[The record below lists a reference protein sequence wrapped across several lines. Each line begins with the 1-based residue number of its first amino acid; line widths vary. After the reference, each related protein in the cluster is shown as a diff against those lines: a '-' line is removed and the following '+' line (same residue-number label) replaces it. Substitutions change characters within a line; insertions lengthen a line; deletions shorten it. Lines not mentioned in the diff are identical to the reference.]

1 MSEFCLA
8 VPKNSQN
15 KFICKCIQSS
25 GNGQENFEWR
35 SDWSGSFKN
44 KSSTFET
51 DPLLKSLYLLVVF
64 FYLLL
69 GFGFSLV
76 FGILQFFNSVS
87 AHLFDCILLQ
97 NNIQCRTEGITWT
110 AIKYSCTNNNYC
122 AFFWPD
128 QFSAVQ
134 VHVSLIIELMMTN
147 WLDSL
152 LIIFFLNGW

>member
-15 KFICKCIQSS
+15 KFICIQSS
-25 GNGQENFEWR
+25 GNEQENFEWR
-35 SDWSGSFKN
+35 SEVVHLKTN
-44 KSSTFET
+44 HQ
-51 DPLLKSLYLLVVF
+51 LLKQTLFWRACIFLLFSSICFLDLASAWSLAS
-64 FYLLL
+64 
-69 GFGFSLV
+69 FSSLT
-76 FGILQFFNSVS
+76 LSVRIF
-87 AHLFDCILLQ
+87 LFVSCCKIT
-97 NNIQCRTEGITWT
+97 IQCRTEGITWT
-110 AIKYSCTNNNYC
+110 VIKYSCTNNNYC